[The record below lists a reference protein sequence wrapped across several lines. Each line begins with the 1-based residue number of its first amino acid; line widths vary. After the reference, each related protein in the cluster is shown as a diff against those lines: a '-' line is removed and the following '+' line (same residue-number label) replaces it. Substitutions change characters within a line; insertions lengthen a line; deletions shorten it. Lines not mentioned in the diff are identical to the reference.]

1 MAKQKKLSIRWKEF
15 NINEFVESVV
25 DGKQNPETLAEAK
38 NLINETVKNRDK
50 ETQEW

>member
-50 ETQEW
+50 ETKEW